1 MSNAI
6 WMVATR
12 CTDPAR
18 EEEFNRWYDEV
29 HVPDILTIPHVVA
42 AQRFR
47 LARDTSRSSS
57 PWAAEDGPRYLAIY
71 ELDTDDPDI
80 ILRALGELRPR
91 LVAEGR
97 MIDVIEGQS
106 STFFTA
112 LGERQEAAAAPTT
125 G

>member
-1 MSNAI
+1 MSKSI

-29 HVPDILTIPHVVA
+29 HLPDILTIPHVVA

-47 LARDTSRSSS
+47 LARDASRSAS
-57 PWAAEDGPRYLAIY
+57 PRAAEDGPRYLALY
-71 ELDTDDPDI
+71 ELDTDDPDT
-80 ILRALGELRPR
+80 ILGAVGELVPR

-97 MIDVIEGQS
+97 MIDVIEGQG
-106 STFFTA
+106 STFFTT
-112 LGERQEAAAAPTT
+112 LGVRQEAAAAPT
-125 G
+125 GG

>member
-1 MSNAI
+1 MSKAI
-6 WMVATR
+6 CVVASR

-29 HVPDILTIPHVVA
+29 HVPDLLTIPHILA
-42 AQRFR
+42 ARRFQ
-47 LARDTSRSSS
+47 LARDVSRAAS

-80 ILRALGELRPR
+80 ILRAVRELHPR

-97 MIDVIEGQS
+97 MIDILEIT
-106 STFFTA
+106 STTFHTA
-112 LGERQEAAAAPTT
+112 LGARQEGTT
-125 G
+125 AQAGG

>member
-29 HVPDILTIPHVVA
+29 HLPDILSIPHVVA

-47 LARDTSRSSS
+47 LARDVSRSAS

-71 ELDTDDPDI
+71 ELDTDDPDT
-80 ILRALGELRPR
+80 ILRAVGELLPR
-91 LVAEGR
+91 LVAAGR
-97 MIDVIEGQS
+97 MIDVIEAPS

-112 LGERQEAAAAPTT
+112 LGARQEATTAPAA

>member
-18 EEEFNRWYDEV
+18 EEELNRWYDEV
-29 HVPDILTIPHVVA
+29 HLPDILSIPHVVA
-42 AQRFR
+42 AQCFR
-47 LARDTSRSSS
+47 LARDASRSPS

-71 ELDTDDPDI
+71 ELDTDDPDT

-91 LVAEGR
+91 LMAEGR
-97 MIDVIEGQS
+97 MIDVIEAPS

-112 LGERQEAAAAPTT
+112 LGARQEAAPAPAV